1 MDGKIEIDFE
11 MVNVKGVQ
19 VLHAEA
25 FHGMPTRTVKKKT
38 LPNLNEHIDDSGP
51 DSHMTIVS
59 ENEFF

>member
-1 MDGKIEIDFE
+1 

-25 FHGMPTRTVKKKT
+25 CSIKMPTRKKKKLSLIATNT
-38 LPNLNEHIDDSGP
+38 LIIPAPTKTLT
-51 DSHMTIVS
+51 HMMIVS